1 MKLRKGDQVVVN
13 TGKDA
18 GKAGKIMTVNLSA
31 GKVTVEGVNLYKK
44 HVKPSNKY
52 PQGGIIDKNMPVD
65 ASNVSLVCPGC
76 KKITKAKYSGVGKEK
91 RRVCAK
97 CKESLDAIK

>member
-1 MKLRKGDQVVVN
+1 MKLRKGDQIVVN
-13 TGKDA
+13 TGKDRS
-18 GKAGKIMTVNLSA
+18 KSGKII
-31 GKVTVEGVNLYKK
+31 KVDLKTNKVVVEGINLYKK
-44 HVKPSNKY
+44 HVKPSSKY

-76 KKITKAKYSGVGKEK
+76 KKLTSAKYTGEGKEK
-91 RRVCAK
+91 RRTCAK